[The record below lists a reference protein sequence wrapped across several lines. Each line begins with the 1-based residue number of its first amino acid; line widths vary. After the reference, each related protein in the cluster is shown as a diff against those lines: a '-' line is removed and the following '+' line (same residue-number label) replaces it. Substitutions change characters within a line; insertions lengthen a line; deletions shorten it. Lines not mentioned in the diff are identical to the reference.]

1 MSVSAQW
8 SARTGLLAHTGL
20 PAHSC
25 PPADGCFLNGNMQHA
40 GGHTPGASVSSA
52 SGDRNDGSRDGVR
65 DPAAMLRAQK
75 QCREAV
81 EVDCLSCHFNS
92 ELPLREGVS
101 IPNGHLHP
109 RWVFP
114 SVGTSIICTAACKW
128 TAASGHRCTQVH
140 RPGPNRCGRSEF
152 YAEFLEILSKLF
164 FQCFLLV
171 GNEAPLGGRL
181 VIGGPC
187 RADRSG
193 SQIAQV
199 ALSGSSIG

>member
-1 MSVSAQW
+1 MVRSHGP
-8 SARTGLLAHTGL
+8 ARTHGLARTQLSASRRMFSERKHAARRR
-20 PAHSC
+20 AHSWRVCLQRVC
-25 PPADGCFLNGNMQHA
+25 PDD
-40 GGHTPGASVSSA
+40 
-52 SGDRNDGSRDGVR
+52 GDRNDGSRDGVR